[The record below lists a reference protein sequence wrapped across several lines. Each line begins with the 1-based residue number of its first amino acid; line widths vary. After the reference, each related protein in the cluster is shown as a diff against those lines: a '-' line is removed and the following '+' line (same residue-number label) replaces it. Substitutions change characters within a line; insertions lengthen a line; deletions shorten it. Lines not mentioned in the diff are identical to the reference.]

1 MTQLDF
7 KISSGLKNIIGKELI
22 TDDFIAIFELV
33 KNSYDANAK
42 KVQIIFENVKKE
54 NESKGSKIFIID
66 DGDGMTLN
74 DIQNKWLF
82 IAHSEKKELQKS
94 PEKNENDFRD
104 KIQKKRMKAGAKG
117 IGRFSCDRLGAELNL
132 ITKKSHET
140 IFHKLYTNWK
150 KFEEDTSKEI
160 QTVKVDYNHLN
171 DLKEE
176 DNLPLENFNKGTIL
190 EIYNLNSDW
199 DSNKILKLKRYLQRL
214 INPIED
220 SESNEFEITLIAKEF
235 LIDDEKARKKDK
247 EYEIINGPVKNIV
260 FENLGIKTTQVNCTI
275 DEKGEKIFTEIIDK
289 KEFVFSLEE
298 KNDFKLLKNIKI
310 KLFYLNKSAKQSF
323 SMLMGIDPIRYG
335 SIFVYKNQFRI
346 HPYGDEDNDW
356 LELEKRKTQGT
367 RRYLATREVLG
378 RVEINGEQSGFME
391 SSSRDSGFYKSD
403 SFEEL
408 KKFLMDKA
416 LKRLEKYVV
425 EGIYWDSENK
435 PITPDEVNENSLKI
449 ANEFF
454 GKIKDP
460 DKKIVYNEKI
470 LDLIE
475 KKQIDSIPEVIK
487 NFEKVKEIVNS
498 PEQEQ
503 IIDNT
508 IKAVKTVTKTLQKGL
523 EVKTQEVA
531 ALKVDVTILKD
542 DVKKTEEE
550 NLFLKSIAGQDK
562 TEILSL
568 QHQIGLS
575 TSNISHNLKLIRS
588 KIEKNKQLTPEELLN
603 ITDKIFLE
611 TRKISTVI
619 KFVTK
624 ATFVLDRDET
634 TLNLPLFIKQYIE
647 NVYSQAKEVLL
658 ADSGLK
664 ILVEK
669 DPNFSLTCLMKPLE
683 FAIIIDNLMN
693 NSIKANAKK
702 ITIKIIPINNTGIE
716 LIVTD
721 DGKGIAQENFK
732 KIFNFGFTTTSGSGI
747 GLYHVKQIVEK
758 LGGEISVNES
768 VKKGAEFRI
777 LLPNL
782 KRE

>member
-1 MTQLDF
+1 MTELDF
-7 KISSGLKNIIGKELI
+7 RISSGLKNIIGKELI

-42 KVQIIFENVKKE
+42 KVQIVFENVKEE
-54 NESKGSKIFIID
+54 NRSKGSKIFIID

-74 DIQNKWLF
+74 DIRNKWLF
-82 IAHSEKKELQKS
+82 IAHSEKKETQKNF
-94 PEKNENDFRD
+94 EKPDNDFRD
-104 KIQKKRMKAGAKG
+104 QIQKRRMKAGAKG

-132 ITKKSHET
+132 ITKKGHEK

-150 KFEEDTSKEI
+150 KFEEDTIKEF
-160 QTVKVDYNHLN
+160 QTVKVDYDYLDDLN
-171 DLKEE
+171 EE
-176 DNLPLENFNKGTIL
+176 DALPIQNFEKGTIL

-199 DSNKILKLKRYLQRL
+199 NSDKILKLKRYLQRL
-214 INPIED
+214 INPIEKND
-220 SESNEFEITLIAKEF
+220 FYEFEIILRAEEF
-235 LIDDEKARKKDK
+235 SLEDEKAKKKNK
-247 EYEIINGPVKNIV
+247 EFEIINGPVRNIV
-260 FENLGIKTTQVNCTI
+260 FENLGIKTTQINCTI
-275 DEKGEKIFTEIIDK
+275 DASGEKIFTEIIDK
-289 KEFVFSLEE
+289 GDFIFSLEE
-298 KNDFKLLKNIKI
+298 KNDFILLKNIKI

-346 HPYGDEDNDW
+346 HPYGDSDNDW

-367 RRYLATREVLG
+367 KRYLATRELLG
-378 RVEINGEQSGFME
+378 RVEVNGEQPEFIE
-391 SSSRDSGFYKSD
+391 ASSRDSGFNRN
-403 SFEEL
+403 ENLEQL
-408 KKFLMDKA
+408 KKFVMEKA
-416 LKRLEKYVV
+416 LKRLEKFVV
-425 EGIYWDSENK
+425 EGIFWDNETK
-435 PITPDEVNENSLKI
+435 PLTKEEINENSLKI

-460 DKKIVYNEKI
+460 DKKVHFNDKI

-475 KKQIDSIPEVIK
+475 KKQIESIPEVIK
-487 NFEKVKEIVNS
+487 NIEKVKETATS

-503 IIDNT
+503 AIDNT
-508 IKAVKTVTKTLQKGL
+508 LRAVKTVTKTLQKGI
-523 EVKTQEVA
+523 EERTQEVA
-531 ALKVDVTILKD
+531 ALKVNVSSLKD

-588 KIEKNKQLTPEELLN
+588 KIEKNKQLSPEELLI

-669 DPNFSLTCLMKPLE
+669 DPNFSLTCLMRPLE
-683 FAIIIDNLMN
+683 YAIIIDNLMN

-702 ITIKIIPINNTGIE
+702 ITIKIIPIDKTGIE
-716 LIVTD
+716 LIVID
-721 DGKGIAQENFK
+721 DGKGIPQESVK

-758 LGGEISVNES
+758 LGGEIFVTEGL
-768 VKKGAEFRI
+768 KKGAEFKI

-782 KRE
+782 KVE